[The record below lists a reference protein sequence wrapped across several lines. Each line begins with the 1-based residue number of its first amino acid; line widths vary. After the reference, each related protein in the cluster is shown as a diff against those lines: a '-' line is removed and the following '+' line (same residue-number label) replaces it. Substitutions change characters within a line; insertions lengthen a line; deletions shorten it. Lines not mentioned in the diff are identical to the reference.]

1 MPPMGGDRPSPKE
14 MKQELANL
22 TVTPNEM
29 IAFIARPL
37 LKRKGLMIFNILILI
52 LMAFLNFMVPQYT
65 KNIIDGAIAN
75 KDKAELGM
83 QVFLMLATTALIG
96 LVGFVNAYM
105 MQKMSQQAITDIRLD
120 TYNRLLKQDYAY
132 FQDAKTGDLMVRLTS
147 DVGNLQSLISSD
159 TFGIVSSIVTFFG
172 VLIFLF
178 IKNWQLALL
187 VSLTFPVLFVNI
199 RYFRGKMRE
208 AFSNVRTNSS
218 LMSNR
223 LQSTL
228 TQIELIKTYTTED
241 YETAQFDAVVEKGN
255 DYQMD
260 ATKWQAI
267 FSPIISFINTV
278 GTALVLGFGGLLVI
292 KGNMTVGDL
301 VAYLSYLAMLQ
312 DPIRT
317 ISRLINTF
325 QTALI
330 SFDRV
335 KQVMTMSETI
345 KTPKEAHKFPDPLV
359 KGITLDN
366 ITFYYPGNSK
376 AALTGVNL
384 EIPAGQ
390 TTALVGRSGS
400 GKSTLI
406 KLLTRMYDTTV
417 GDICYDGVGIQS
429 LTLKDLRSHIS
440 VVSQDV
446 HIIDG
451 TILDNIKY
459 GSFDAATPDVAKAA
473 KMANIADYIDSL
485 PEGLMTQV
493 GERGVKL
500 SGGQKQRISI
510 ARAILKNAPIIILD
524 EATAALDNESEKLIQ
539 EALDNL
545 MADRTSVVIA
555 HRLSTIHN
563 AEQIVVL
570 DEGKIM
576 ERGTN
581 AELLEQNGLY
591 KMLYDMQFE

>member
-1 MPPMGGDRPSPKE
+1 
-14 MKQELANL
+14 
-22 TVTPNEM
+22 
-29 IAFIARPL
+29 
-37 LKRKGLMIFNILILI
+37 
-52 LMAFLNFMVPQYT
+52 
-65 KNIIDGAIAN
+65 
-75 KDKAELGM
+75 
-83 QVFLMLATTALIG
+83 
-96 LVGFVNAYM
+96 
-105 MQKMSQQAITDIRLD
+105 
-120 TYNRLLKQDYAY
+120 
-132 FQDAKTGDLMVRLTS
+132 
-147 DVGNLQSLISSD
+147 
-159 TFGIVSSIVTFFG
+159 
-172 VLIFLF
+172 
-178 IKNWQLALL
+178 
-187 VSLTFPVLFVNI
+187 
-199 RYFRGKMRE
+199 
-208 AFSNVRTNSS
+208 
-218 LMSNR
+218 
-223 LQSTL
+223 
-228 TQIELIKTYTTED
+228 
-241 YETAQFDAVVEKGN
+241 
-255 DYQMD
+255 
-260 ATKWQAI
+260 
-267 FSPIISFINTV
+267 
-278 GTALVLGFGGLLVI
+278 
-292 KGNMTVGDL
+292 
-301 VAYLSYLAMLQ
+301 
-312 DPIRT
+312 
-317 ISRLINTF
+317 
-325 QTALI
+325 
-330 SFDRV
+330 
-335 KQVMTMSETI
+335 MTMSETI

-366 ITFYYPGNSK
+366 VTFYYPGNSK
-376 AALTGVNL
+376 AALTGINL
-384 EIPAGQ
+384 DIPAGQ

-459 GSFDAATPDVAKAA
+459 GSFDAGTPDVAKAA